1 MNIKTTHLDM
11 SLDFSTKLLQMLNDR
26 AIDRTSQVGMLVRN
40 DAGLVANVVVYVL
53 VMKEKME
60 QVR

>member
-1 MNIKTTHLDM
+1 M